1 MNRDKL
7 ESALF
12 YRRLHW
18 ISEKL
23 GIACSVDRSVLVCD
37 SAETNNNSRCSTC
50 ISAVRIE
57 CRTCLEAVLIE
68 IAIRIIQQTDK
79 ALILYVPLIC
89 KPVIE
94 QILEVLHDTVLL
106 SVTVLKCAFLCV
118 VCKYHN

>member
-1 MNRDKL
+1 LNRNKL

-18 ISEKL
+18 VSEKL
-23 GIACSVDRSVLVCD
+23 WIACSVNWSVLICD
-37 SAETNNNSRCSTC
+37 SAKTDDNSRCSAC

-57 CRTCLEAVLIE
+57 CRTCLEAVLIQ
-68 IAIRIIQQTDK
+68 IPINIIQQTDK
-79 ALILYVPLIC
+79 ALVLYVSLIC

-106 SVTVLKCAFLCV
+106 SVAVLKCAFLCV

>member
-1 MNRDKL
+1 MNRDEL

-23 GIACSVDRSVLVCD
+23 GIARSVDRSVLVCD
-37 SAETNNNSRCSTC
+37 SAETDNNSRCSAC

-68 IAIRIIQQTDK
+68 ITIRIIQQADK

-94 QILEVLHDTVLL
+94 QILEVLHDAVLL
-106 SVTVLKCAFLCV
+106 SVTVLKCAFLCI

>member
-1 MNRDKL
+1 MNRNKL

-18 ISEKL
+18 VSEEL
-23 GIACSVDRSVLVCD
+23 GIACSVNWPVLICD
-37 SAETNNNSRCSTC
+37 SAKTDNNSRCSAC
-50 ISAVRIE
+50 ISTVRIE

-68 IAIRIIQQTDK
+68 IPISIVQKADK

-106 SVTVLKCAFLCV
+106 SVAVLKCAFLCV
-118 VCKYHN
+118 ICKYHN

>member
-1 MNRDKL
+1 MNRNKL

-18 ISEKL
+18 VSEKL

-37 SAETNNNSRCSTC
+37 STETDNNSRCSAC
-50 ISAVRIE
+50 ISAVGIE
-57 CRTCLEAVLIE
+57 CRTCLEAVLIQ
-68 IAIRIIQQTDK
+68 IPIDIIQQTDK
-79 ALILYVPLIC
+79 ALVLYVSLIC

-106 SVTVLKCAFLCV
+106 GVTVLKCAFLCV

>member
-1 MNRDKL
+1 MNRNEL

-18 ISEKL
+18 IPEEL
-23 GIACSVDRSVLVCD
+23 GIACSVNRSVLVCD
-37 SAETNNNSRCSTC
+37 IAETDNNGRCSAC

-68 IAIRIIQQTDK
+68 IAIRIIQQADK